1 MTPSSQ
7 NKNTPAPLAFVTG
20 ATGLL
25 GNNLVRALLA
35 EGFQVRA
42 LARSEAK
49 ARQQFERLPIEIV
62 SGDLHSIPSFSAALS
77 AEGPEHGSS
86 GPAGWRRTLLSVQPS
101 HQRSSRL
108 SGGCQLTG

>member
-1 MTPSSQ
+1 M
-7 NKNTPAPLAFVTG
+7 TG

-35 EGFQVRA
+35 EGFQVRG

-77 AEGPEHGSS
+77 GVDVLFHTAAYFRTPTQAATT
-86 GPAGWRRTLLSVQPS
+86 PMNWRPS
-101 HQRSSRL
+101 TSKP
-108 SGGCQLTG
+108 